1 MTMTTFSHP
10 SLIPLDGGINFRDL
24 GGNLA
29 ADGRRIK
36 PGLLFRSGSLDRLST
51 NDCDFLSHSNV
62 TQIIDYRD
70 ADEVQAKPD
79 VLWPG
84 AHYHNIPANP
94 LSSEVNANLEKL
106 TNETLATFDVR
117 AFMFELYHRLPFN
130 SLAYQQLVN
139 LLQNC
144 ASTDPVASSVVH
156 SGDVVH
162 GDVVHSDV
170 VHRGIVQH
178 CAVGKDRT
186 GVGAALVLFALGAD
200 ESTVLEDYL
209 LTETTL
215 KPFREHMLA
224 ELALK
229 LNDQALA
236 QFTFVL
242 SAREEFIQ
250 TALRSIHERYG
261 SRERWLKHEFGL
273 GSIER
278 EKLQSYFLE

>member
-162 GDVVHSDV
+162 
-170 VHRGIVQH
+170 RGIVQH

-250 TALRSIHERYG
+250 TTLRSIHERYG

-278 EKLQSYFLE
+278 EKTTVLFFRVTGYFL

>member
-1 MTMTTFSHP
+1 MATFAHP

-24 GGNLA
+24 GSNLA

-51 NDCDFLSHSNV
+51 NDCDFLSNGGV

-70 ADEVQAKPD
+70 TDEVLAKPD

-106 TNETLATFDVR
+106 TNETLAAFDAR

-130 SLAYQQLVN
+130 NLAYQQLVN

-144 ASTDPVASSVVH
+144 ASTDHVASGV
-156 SGDVVH
+156 
-162 GDVVHSDV
+162 
-170 VHRGIVQH
+170 VQH

-209 LTETTL
+209 LTEATL

-229 LNDQALA
+229 LNDQALE
-236 QFTFVL
+236 QFAFVL

-250 TALRSIHERYG
+250 TALRSIHDRYG

>member
-1 MTMTTFSHP
+1 MAVLTFV
-10 SLIPLDGGINFRDL
+10 IR
-24 GGNLA
+24 GNLA

-162 GDVVHSDV
+162 
-170 VHRGIVQH
+170 RGIVQH

-242 SAREEFIQ
+242 CQRRVYSNYAAEH
-250 TALRSIHERYG
+250 S
-261 SRERWLKHEFGL
+261 
-273 GSIER
+273 
-278 EKLQSYFLE
+278 

>member
-1 MTMTTFSHP
+1 MFY
-10 SLIPLDGGINFRDL
+10 
-24 GGNLA
+24 
-29 ADGRRIK
+29 GR
-36 PGLLFRSGSLDRLST
+36 
-51 NDCDFLSHSNV
+51 V
-62 TQIIDYRD
+62 
-70 ADEVQAKPD
+70 
-79 VLWPG
+79 

-156 SGDVVH
+156 SG
-162 GDVVHSDV
+162 DV

-250 TALRSIHERYG
+250 TTLRSIHERYG

>member
-106 TNETLATFDVR
+106 TNETLAAFDAR

-144 ASTDPVASSVVH
+144 TSTDPVASGVVH
-156 SGDVVH
+156 SG
-162 GDVVHSDV
+162 DV

-186 GVGAALVLFALGAD
+186 GIGAALVLFALGAD

>member
-24 GGNLA
+24 GGNLV

-51 NDCDFLSHSNV
+51 NDCDFLSNGSV

-106 TNETLATFDVR
+106 TNETLAAFDAR
-117 AFMFELYHRLPFN
+117 TFMFELYHRLPFN
-130 SLAYQQLVN
+130 NLAYQKLVN

-144 ASTDPVASSVVH
+144 ASTDPVASGVVH
-156 SGDVVH
+156 SG
-162 GDVVHSDV
+162 VVHSDI

-224 ELALK
+224 ELVLK

-236 QFTFVL
+236 QFAFVL

>member
-1 MTMTTFSHP
+1 MATFAHP

-24 GGNLA
+24 GSNLA

-51 NDCDFLSHSNV
+51 NDCDFLSNGGV

-70 ADEVQAKPD
+70 TDEVLAKPD

-106 TNETLATFDVR
+106 TNETLAAFDAR
-117 AFMFELYHRLPFN
+117 AFMFKLYHRLPFN
-130 SLAYQQLVN
+130 NLAYQQLVN

-144 ASTDPVASSVVH
+144 ASTDPVASGVVH

-162 GDVVHSDV
+162 GDV

-250 TALRSIHERYG
+250 TALRSIHDRYG